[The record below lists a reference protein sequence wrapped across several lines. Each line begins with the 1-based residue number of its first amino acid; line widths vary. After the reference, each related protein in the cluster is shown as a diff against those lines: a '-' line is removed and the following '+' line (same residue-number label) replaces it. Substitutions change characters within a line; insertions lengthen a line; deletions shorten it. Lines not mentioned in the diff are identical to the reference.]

1 MTKQL
6 QERKEALQSVRKSL
20 NGKASL
26 RSEEG
31 KQYIRCLVMLVGT
44 EMQLKELQDMK
55 KDACQRP
62 Q

>member
-6 QERKEALQSVRKSL
+6 KERKKALQSVRKRL
-20 NGKASL
+20 HDNASL
-26 RSEEG
+26 RSDEG
-31 KQYIRCLVMLVGT
+31 RQYIRCLAMLVTT
-44 EMQLKELQDMK
+44 EMQIEEHQSMK

>member
-6 QERKEALQSVRKSL
+6 QERKEALQSVRKRL

-26 RSEEG
+26 RTEEG
-31 KQYIRCLVMLVGT
+31 RQYIRCLAMLVGT
-44 EMQLKELQDMK
+44 EMQLKEHQGMK